1 MREACYEQEGNVLAV
16 RLEVGE
22 MLDMRVLALL
32 QSGLPGAAKCRM
44 EMRGEFRWLLF
55 DTAGYRSILQYQ
67 QKGWN
72 KAAFLKT
79 AYGIAYHYREFAE
92 KGIPSYMVS
101 TNPAHILTNSEGTVE
116 LICIPLES
124 QPGEGIGAVLKNMV
138 FEFPFVQNEDDSYI
152 SVMIRELF
160 NLPRITPEDC
170 LRCLQKLDPSA
181 CRQEI
186 YQSAPKERTVLV
198 ADVAVIA
205 QEKEEAHRKAEE
217 EERRKAE
224 EEAHRKAEEEAHRK
238 AEEEERRKAE
248 EEAYRKAEEEARRKA
263 EEEAHRKAEEEE
275 RRKAEEEERR
285 KAEEEAR
292 HKEEAVYYLRRNKT
306 GEMYRLDQDICR
318 IGKRENAD
326 FDLSD
331 NPSVSRRHAV
341 LVRRNGKWY
350 LRDSGSLNRTFVNGK
365 RLEFETDVEIHP
377 GDRLRFADEQVMFI
391 EQ

>member
-224 EEAHRKAEEEAHRK
+224 EEA
-238 AEEEERRKAE
+238 RRKAE
-248 EEAYRKAEEEARRKA
+248 EEAY
-263 EEEAHRKAEEEE
+263 RKAEEEE

-285 KAEEEAR
+285 KAEEEAHR
-292 HKEEAVYYLRRNKT
+292 KEEAVYYLRRNKT